1 MITSAAFTVIM
12 LVGVPIGLCL
22 CLAGFVYIMASG
34 NPVLFQSYP
43 LQLFGGVDS
52 YGLIA
57 IPLFILIGEIM
68 NGGGITKRI
77 VDMAMAFVGSLKGG
91 LAYVN
96 ILANMFISSILGS
109 ATAQVAIMAQIMVP
123 EMEKKGYDKTFAA
136 GLTAYGGMLGPI
148 IPPSVMFVVYSVLA
162 QVSVSDM
169 LIAGIMSRCHPHGD
183 VLRRHRADGLR
194 LQLSAGGLSDA
205 ATAVM
210 TILRTSPTLLIS
222 HRHRRLHP
230 RRSGERDGIGCRRR
244 CRRCCWSANTGP
256 RNSSGRNC
264 RR

>member
-1 MITSAAFTVIM
+1 M
-12 LVGVPIGLCL
+12 
-22 CLAGFVYIMASG
+22 
-34 NPVLFQSYP
+34 LFQSYP

-68 NGGGITKRI
+68 NGGGITRRI

-136 GLTAYGGMLGPI
+136 GL
-148 IPPSVMFVVYSVLA
+148 PPM
-162 QVSVSDM
+162 
-169 LIAGIMSRCHPHGD
+169 
-183 VLRRHRADGLR
+183 
-194 LQLSAGGLSDA
+194 A
-205 ATAVM
+205 A
-210 TILRTSPTLLIS
+210 
-222 HRHRRLHP
+222 
-230 RRSGERDGIGCRRR
+230 C
-244 CRRCCWSANTGP
+244 
-256 RNSSGRNC
+256 SGRSF
-264 RR
+264 RPR